1 MNPLL
6 KKVLAAVAIKEGIEK
21 IQEMRN
27 PRPSFMA
34 RITRPLMMLGA
45 GGGAFWLYK
54 TGKLT
59 PLVEQ
64 AKSLTGKGS
73 SEGNES
79 TQSFTAPGGTNGA
92 TTSGAVSSSTTL

>member
-27 PRPSFMA
+27 PKPSFLA
-34 RITRPLMMLGA
+34 RITRPLLMLGA

-54 TGKLT
+54 TGKLQ
-59 PLVEQ
+59 PLVNQ
-64 AKSLTGKGS
+64 AKSMTGSGTT
-73 SEGNES
+73 ES
-79 TQSFTAPGGTNGA
+79 TQTFTTPAGTNGA
-92 TTSGAVSSSTTL
+92 TTSGSVSTSTTL

>member
-27 PRPSFMA
+27 PKPSFMA

-54 TGKLT
+54 TGKLQ
-59 PLVEQ
+59 PLVNQ
-64 AKSLTGKGS
+64 AKSMTGSGS
-73 SEGNES
+73 SSTES
-79 TQSFTAPGGTNGA
+79 TQSYSTPAGTNGA
-92 TTSGAVSSSTTL
+92 TTSGAVSTSSTL